1 MNENIKSFNTQSD
14 QYAKSRPRYPSKFYE
29 FLVEQLESCDA
40 LWDCACGNGQVAID
54 LAAYFNHVY
63 ATDISENQIKN
74 AFKHPKINY
83 SVSPSEKTIFKNDF
97 FDAVCVAQAVH
108 WFQLEKFFRE
118 VDRVLKPNG
127 ILAIFGYG
135 FPQINTEVDAIID
148 GELHSEINEFWSAGN
163 RIIIR
168 GFKDVEFPF
177 KKIETPIFSMDQ
189 QWSLDATL
197 TFFDTWSAVKRYN
210 EAHKTNITEKL
221 KNNLLSVWKPDET
234 KNVKMELYCF
244 LRRK

>member
-1 MNENIKSFNTQSD
+1 MNENIKSFDTQSAE
-14 QYAKSRPRYPSKFYE
+14 YAKSRPRYPAKFYK
-29 FLVEQLESCDA
+29 FLVNQLESHDA

-54 LAAYFNHVY
+54 LAEHFNQVY
-63 ATDISENQIKN
+63 ATDISETQMKN

-83 SVSPSEKTIFKNDF
+83 SVSPSEKTAFENDF
-97 FDAVCVAQAVH
+97 FDAICVAQAVH
-108 WFQLEKFFRE
+108 WFQLEEFFKE

-135 FPQINTEVDAIID
+135 FPKINIEIDAIVD
-148 GELHSEINEFWSAGN
+148 KKLHSEINEFWSSRN
-163 RIIIR
+163 RMIIS

-177 KKIETPIFSMDQ
+177 KKIETPTFSMEQ

-197 TFFDTWSAVKRYN
+197 IFFDTWSAVKRYN
-210 EAHKTNITEKL
+210 ETHRTNIGEKL
-221 KNNLLSVWKPDET
+221 KNNLLSVWKPGET
-234 KNVKMELYCF
+234 KNVKMGLYCF